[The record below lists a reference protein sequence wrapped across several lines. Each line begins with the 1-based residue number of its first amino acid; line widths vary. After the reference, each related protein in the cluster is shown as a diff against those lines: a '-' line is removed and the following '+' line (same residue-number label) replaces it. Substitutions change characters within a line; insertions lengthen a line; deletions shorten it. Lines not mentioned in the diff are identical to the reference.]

1 MQGADVQRQMVEDQ
15 THIPVVLMSAH
26 GDENTVR
33 LVMQHDAVGFPRK
46 PFAQDALFDLILA
59 AVEKREK

>member
-1 MQGADVQRQMVEDQ
+1 MQGADVQRQLVEDQ
-15 THIPVVLMSAH
+15 THIPVVIMSAH
-26 GDENTVR
+26 GDENTVG
-33 LVMQHDAVGFPRK
+33 LVMQHGAVGFPGK